1 MSDIKSYQRLLA
13 VQALYEFTINNKE
26 IDATLDELLLHI
38 VENSDF
44 KNKVN
49 SSKLLLTKDIFSG
62 VFSNLKKIDLIL
74 RSSLKNKN
82 KIKSFDKLLLSIFRC
97 AIYEIEVKKEVSKNI
112 VISEYLLV
120 SNHFFGN
127 KETMLLNGVL
137 DNLRK
142 N

>member
-38 VENSDF
+38 VDNSDF